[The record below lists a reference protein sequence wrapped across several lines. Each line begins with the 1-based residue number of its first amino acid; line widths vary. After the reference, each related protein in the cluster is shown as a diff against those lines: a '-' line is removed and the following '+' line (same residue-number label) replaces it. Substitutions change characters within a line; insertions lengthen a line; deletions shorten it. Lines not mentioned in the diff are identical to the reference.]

1 MKKIDY
7 DKELEIIK
15 ELVEIED
22 MNSFKELRK
31 EYVEEEIKEEQDL
44 LEKQAQIQKWLDMME
59 SQCTEEQLAH
69 SDTYLYTKPRMQ
81 HKEKPIKEMILDNL
95 EKSGYNL
102 EEKGTM
108 YLADLATM
116 LFQERKLFGERLY
129 SENIKEFWDLDEND
143 NVHYRML
150 GNNPDEVILSIEDS
164 INNSEENEAISTIV
178 YSLVDKFGYLKRD
191 KDNPNRVSYMEEFKP
206 NKVNKRR

>member
-1 MKKIDY
+1 MYHCEGDNMKKIDY

-81 HKEKPIKEMILDNL
+81 HKEKPIKEMIL
-95 EKSGYNL
+95 E
-102 EEKGTM
+102 
-108 YLADLATM
+108 
-116 LFQERKLFGERLY
+116 
-129 SENIKEFWDLDEND
+129 
-143 NVHYRML
+143 
-150 GNNPDEVILSIEDS
+150 
-164 INNSEENEAISTIV
+164 
-178 YSLVDKFGYLKRD
+178 
-191 KDNPNRVSYMEEFKP
+191 
-206 NKVNKRR
+206 